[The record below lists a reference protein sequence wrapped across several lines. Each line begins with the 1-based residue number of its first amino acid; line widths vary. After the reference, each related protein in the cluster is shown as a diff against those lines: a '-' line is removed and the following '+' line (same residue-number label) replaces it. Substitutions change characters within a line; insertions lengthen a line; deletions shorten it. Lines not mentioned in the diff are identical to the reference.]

1 MLFRSG
7 RWFHPVCHMSN
18 DEFIEYQCS
27 QIAAL
32 TARAEQAEE
41 QLKLLADGKPCVVT
55 RFDDYVKHKEELAA
69 EKAARE
75 RAEQE
80 AVRLR
85 EVLMAVDEWDLNW
98 ADGLDANVERIK
110 AMVRAALEGDDI

>member
-1 MLFRSG
+1 MLFRS
-7 RWFHPVCHMSN
+7 
-18 DEFIEYQCS
+18 
-27 QIAAL
+27 
-32 TARAEQAEE
+32 
-41 QLKLLADGKPCVVT
+41 KPCVVT